1 MSSAVGLVKLYWE
14 LSKPKIVLL
23 LVFTG
28 IAGMLVAYKEVN
40 QAPNIIALGIG
51 FVAILLGSAGA
62 EVLTNYHD
70 RDIDSMM
77 KRTHNRPIPT
87 GRVTPRNALIFGLV
101 ASALSVLLSAYFNWL
116 AAACMLFGLVDNVG
130 VYSLWLKRRSW
141 LNIILGGVSGG
152 MPVLVGYT
160 AVAGAITPLA
170 LFMSALVIVWI
181 PTHIW
186 SLAIKEKEEYR
197 AAKIPMLPVIV
208 NERVATVC
216 IAFTSSLLVV
226 FSLAILLVPNAASP
240 FYVVS
245 AAALGSTI
253 LGYSVK
259 LAIDK
264 TTKTAWIL
272 FKLSSPYLTIIFIVI
287 VLNIWF
293 F

>member
-1 MSSAVGLVKLYWE
+1 MSSAVSLVKLYWE

-28 IAGMLVAYKEVN
+28 IAGMLVAYKEVH
-40 QAPNIIALGIG
+40 QTPDIIALGIG

-101 ASALSVLLSAYFNWL
+101 ASTLSVLLSAYFNWL

-160 AVAGAITPLA
+160 AIAGAITPLA

-186 SLAIKEKEEYR
+186 SLAIKEKEEYK

-245 AAALGSTI
+245 AAALGATI

-264 TTKTAWIL
+264 TTKTAWTL